1 MILKNSSNEG
11 EDVSFQLK
19 KKNKKQKEKRPL
31 AIEDFVDVV
40 QM

>member
-19 KKNKKQKEKRPL
+19 KKKKQKEKRPL
-31 AIEDFVDVV
+31 AIKDFVDVV